1 MATSGSTNFSVD
13 RDTIITEALE
23 HIGVLAEGDS
33 PTAAQ
38 LTSCARTLN
47 MMVKSWQTDNLHLH
61 TIKKAY
67 LFLAKNT
74 HEYSLSSSGDNY
86 TYSYVKTQIATAG
99 SSGDS
104 IIYVDSITGI
114 SNADYIGI
122 ELDDGTLQWTTVN
135 GAPSGST
142 IPLTASLTDDV
153 AVDNYVFAYTTKADR
168 PMDIVKASVRNT
180 SNVDVAVN
188 NILRSEYVELS
199 NKTTDGQVSQVWYD
213 RHVGTGTLR
222 TWPETDDVTNVLV
235 LWVKRTIEDFDTS
248 TDEIDMP
255 QEAYLAV
262 VFNLAALLGYKYGT
276 PTAILDRISAKA
288 MGLKDTLEGYD
299 REDSVMFS
307 PDYRN

>member
-1 MATSGSTNFSVD
+1 
-13 RDTIITEALE
+13 
-23 HIGVLAEGDS
+23 
-33 PTAAQ
+33 
-38 LTSCARTLN
+38 
-47 MMVKSWQTDNLHLH
+47 
-61 TIKKAY
+61 
-67 LFLAKNT
+67 
-74 HEYSLSSSGDNY
+74 LSSSGDNY
-86 TYSYVKTQIATAG
+86 TYSYVKTQIATAA
-99 SSGDS
+99 SSGDNS
-104 IIYVDSITGI
+104 ITVDSITGI
-114 SNADYIGI
+114 NNADYIGV
-122 ELDDGTLQWTTVN
+122 ELDDGTLQWTTIN
-135 GAPSGST
+135 GAPSGSSIT
-142 IPLTASLTDDV
+142 LAAALTDDV
-153 AVDNYVFAYTTKADR
+153 AEDNYVFTYTTKADR

-180 SNVDVAVN
+180 SNVDVDIN

-235 LWVKRTIEDFDTS
+235 LWVKRTIEDFDAS
-248 TDEIDMP
+248 TDDIDMP

-307 PDYRN
+307 PDCRN